1 VMGVGI
7 IAEAHDLD
15 GGRNLRIA
23 CQANVLRYVHEKGY
37 IAVSGISLTVGR
49 REVDGFWLH
58 LIPETLE
65 RTTLG
70 TATTGGLVNLEVD
83 PLTMAAV
90 DTVERLLAERGE
102 A

>member
-1 VMGVGI
+1 M
-7 IAEAHDLD
+7 
-15 GGRNLRIA
+15 
-23 CQANVLRYVHEKGY
+23 
-37 IAVSGISLTVGR
+37 TVGR